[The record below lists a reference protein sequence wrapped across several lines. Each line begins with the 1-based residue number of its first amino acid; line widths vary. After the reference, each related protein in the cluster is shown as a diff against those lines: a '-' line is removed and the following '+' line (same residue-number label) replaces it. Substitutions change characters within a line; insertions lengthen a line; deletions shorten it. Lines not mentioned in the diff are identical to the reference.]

1 MKKDVPK
8 DVAYKKKVERV
19 VRKLKSRTFL
29 DPTND
34 VGFKEIFRFKSLL
47 KNFLNSLRHRTGCNL
62 IVNLEMTYPEVADN
76 LITLGLVRF
85 DVRARTEN
93 RAEFNIEMQRA
104 THRFLE
110 DRMLLYNAALMI
122 HGKRELDLA
131 EKLKS
136 MGKKR
141 KLDRYEIPSVVSI
154 WICNFKLTKFKDYAD
169 CIGLYS
175 ENEFRR
181 ALNEKRLPLSANGK
195 EKCITIELPKFNKSL
210 AQLKTDEDRWL
221 YALKNMS
228 SETQVPQLGNRY
240 VEAAYE
246 KLRVGKNPK
255 LLKRMAENMV
265 TEAEIETRMKDGERR
280 GKTMG
285 IEMALEVF
293 QTLGISKAKL
303 AVAKRLLSTCRCF

>member
-1 MKKDVPK
+1 M
-8 DVAYKKKVERV
+8 
-19 VRKLKSRTFL
+19 
-29 DPTND
+29 
-34 VGFKEIFRFKSLL
+34 
-47 KNFLNSLRHRTGCNL
+47 
-62 IVNLEMTYPEVADN
+62 
-76 LITLGLVRF
+76 
-85 DVRARTEN
+85 
-93 RAEFNIEMQRA
+93 
-104 THRFLE
+104 
-110 DRMLLYNAALMI
+110 
-122 HGKRELDLA
+122 
-131 EKLKS
+131 
-136 MGKKR
+136 
-141 KLDRYEIPSVVSI
+141 
-154 WICNFKLTKFKDYAD
+154 
-169 CIGLYS
+169 
-175 ENEFRR
+175 
-181 ALNEKRLPLSANGK
+181 
-195 EKCITIELPKFNKSL
+195 PKFNKSL

-285 IEMALEVF
+285 IEKALEVF

>member
-1 MKKDVPK
+1 MS
-8 DVAYKKKVERV
+8 ALERKTV
-19 VRKLKSRTFL
+19 
-29 DPTND
+29 
-34 VGFKEIFRFKSLL
+34 
-47 KNFLNSLRHRTGCNL
+47 LNSTLKCN
-62 IVNLEMTYPEVADN
+62 
-76 LITLGLVRF
+76 G
-85 DVRARTEN
+85 
-93 RAEFNIEMQRA
+93 A

-122 HGKRELDLA
+122 HGKRELDSA

-195 EKCITIELPKFNKSL
+195 EKYITIELPKFNKSL

-255 LLKRMAENMV
+255 LLKRMAE
-265 TEAEIETRMKDGERR
+265 IETRMKDGERR
-280 GKTMG
+280 GEKRGERRGKTMG
-285 IEMALEVF
+285 IEKALEVF

-303 AVAKRLLSTCRCF
+303 AAAKRLLSTCRCF

>member
-1 MKKDVPK
+1 MKKDEVLEGEVH
-8 DVAYKKKVERV
+8 DMDE
-19 VRKLKSRTFL
+19 
-29 DPTND
+29 
-34 VGFKEIFRFKSLL
+34 
-47 KNFLNSLRHRTGCNL
+47 LNSRRKNSNESASGSNSGKSTLMELQGA
-62 IVNLEMTYPEVADN
+62 PVAWK
-76 LITLGLVRF
+76 
-85 DVRARTEN
+85 A
-93 RAEFNIEMQRA
+93 
-104 THRFLE
+104 
-110 DRMLLYNAALMI
+110 
-122 HGKRELDLA
+122 
-131 EKLKS
+131 
-136 MGKKR
+136 
-141 KLDRYEIPSVVSI
+141 
-154 WICNFKLTKFKDYAD
+154 
-169 CIGLYS
+169 
-175 ENEFRR
+175 
-181 ALNEKRLPLSANGK
+181 LSANGK
-195 EKCITIELPKFNKSL
+195 EKYFTIELPKFNKSL

-303 AVAKRLLSTCRCF
+303 AAAKRLLSTCRCF